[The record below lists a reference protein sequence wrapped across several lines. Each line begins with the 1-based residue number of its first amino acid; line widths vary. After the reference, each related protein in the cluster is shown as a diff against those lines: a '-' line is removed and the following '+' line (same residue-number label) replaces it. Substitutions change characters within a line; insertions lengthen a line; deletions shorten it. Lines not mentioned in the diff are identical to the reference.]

1 MFKVSSCRKGA
12 GKEEGRFNDYED
24 FRRLLGGEI
33 REIGFLR
40 ALEMQGDKISGGLCG
55 HFLSAMIAL
64 VGVI

>member
-1 MFKVSSCRKGA
+1 MFKVFSCLKGGEKRK
-12 GKEEGRFNDYED
+12 RED
-24 FRRLLGGEI
+24 LMITKILGDFWGEI

-55 HFLSAMIAL
+55 HFLSAMIAF